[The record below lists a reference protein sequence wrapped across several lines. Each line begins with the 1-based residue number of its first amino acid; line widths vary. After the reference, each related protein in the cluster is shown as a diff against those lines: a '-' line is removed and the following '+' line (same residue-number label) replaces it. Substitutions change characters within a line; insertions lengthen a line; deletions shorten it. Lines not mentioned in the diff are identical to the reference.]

1 MARTQVQSELIAT
14 NAISGTIIADN
25 AITATHIATNS
36 ISGTLIQ
43 DSGIVTTMIAANN
56 ITSTKIVTDGVLT
69 RHIADDQVT
78 EDKLANAINTSI
90 AAKLPLAGGTITGT
104 IQSST
109 GDHNLSIGMA
119 EFDSSNYSTLNLRG
133 TTGGQMLVGRN
144 SGANDW
150 DYFMFTTN
158 GLTRMGTAAG
168 DDLAI
173 HTNSSGTSNERMRI
187 LSGGNVGIGT
197 DSPGATLHVD
207 ASGGANF
214 QVSRTG
220 VADMVYIEA
229 DGTNGVIRQPG
240 DGALVFQMGGTSEK
254 MRIGNTGK
262 VSWSAG
268 GIGTVA
274 TQSRDFTFYTE
285 GSTNGVDIRSNDY
298 QIAFI
303 GGAGSSGAG
312 MDKGYMQLCLDGGAK
327 VAFNTDGNSFF
338 NGGKLGIG
346 EDEPNEP
353 LTVRSSAENINTT
366 LIEVGNDLHATN
378 TKDAWIKFVAG
389 AAQNDYSWA
398 IGAYPTD
405 FRFSYLGTRGTA
417 VATAANVRLQIANN
431 GRLTY
436 NDTGTA
442 NAHATFVGEVGSGF
456 KALAFERTV
465 GGGEVG
471 TIVANTS
478 STTYN
483 TSSDYRLKENV
494 DYSWDATT
502 RLKQLKPAR
511 FNWIADDTN
520 TLLEGFL
527 AHEVSSIVPEA
538 VSGEKDAMAD
548 PILYEDGDDLPSGKK
563 VGDVKND
570 SAPEYQG
577 IDHSKLV
584 PLLVKTVQELEAR
597 IKTLEG

>member
-78 EDKLANAINTSI
+78 GDKLTNNITI
-90 AAKLPLAGGTITGT
+90 AGTLT
-104 IQSST
+104 ST
-109 GDHNLSIGMA
+109 GAFTSPGIDDNADATAITIDSSERVGIGMVPS
-119 EFDSSNYSTLNLRG
+119 DY
-133 TTGGQMLVGRN
+133 GGYMLQ
-144 SGANDW
+144 
-150 DYFMFTTN
+150 
-158 GLTRMGTAAG
+158 L
-168 DDLAI
+168 
-173 HTNSSGTSNERMRI
+173 SSGTQTFMSF
-187 LSGGNVGIGT
+187 GNNTTGT
-197 DSPGATLHVD
+197 
-207 ASGGANF
+207 
-214 QVSRTG
+214 
-220 VADMVYIEA
+220 
-229 DGTNGVIRQPG
+229 
-240 DGALVFQMGGTSEK
+240 GALNGLIIGNDANGADIYQRENQYLRMHTNNVER

-268 GIGTVA
+268 GIGAVG

-285 GSTNGVDIRSNDY
+285 GGSNGVDIRSNDY

-389 AAQNDYSWA
+389 AATNDYSWA

-405 FRFSYLGTRGTA
+405 FRFSYLGARATA
-417 VATAANVRLQIANN
+417 VATAANVRLQISNG

-442 NAHATFVGEVGSGF
+442 NAHGNFVGEVGSGY
-456 KALAFERTV
+456 KALSFERTV

-471 TIVANTS
+471 NVVANAS

-548 PILYEDGDDLPSGKK
+548 PILYEDGDELPSGKK
-563 VGDVKND
+563 VGDVKKD

-584 PLLVKTVQELEAR
+584 PLMVKTIQELEAR
-597 IKTLEG
+597 IKILEG